1 MNSKIAAYVTVSILS
16 FGLMGHT
23 LALAGQERDRL
34 KILDKYKWNLADIY
48 PDDQAWRG
56 AKEQLAKELP
66 QMKMF
71 QGKLGT
77 SAATLANAL
86 DKYFGFDKELSR
98 LYVYAQML
106 SDQDTRDATHLG
118 MKQEM
123 IQLAAAEAAEVA
135 FLEPEILRF
144 EKGRVDKFIRNE
156 PRLKIYRFYLEDIA
170 RRSAHTLSAAEEK
183 LLADMGPLAAA
194 SSSTY
199 GILSNADF
207 PFPSV
212 TLSDGK
218 VVKLDQ
224 AAFAD
229 LRALPNRS
237 DREKVMSAFFAALG
251 HFSGTFGTTMNGEV
265 QKVLFQS
272 KARKYESALEY
283 SLNGPNIPVSVYM
296 RLIDGINK
304 NLPAFHR
311 YLKLRQRILGL
322 DQLHYYDLYAPLVGS
337 VELTY
342 TPEQAQKLVL
352 EAVAPLG
359 SEYTST
365 VERAYDSRWIDL
377 FPNEGKRSGAYSEGA
392 AYDVHPYM
400 LINYNGKYTDVST
413 VAHEMGHTMQSYF
426 SNKTQPYPLAN
437 YPIFVAEVASTFN
450 ETLLINHVLK
460 NTKDDDTRLS
470 LLGNYLENIKSTVF
484 RQAQFAEFELRM
496 YEMAGKGQPITGNAL
511 AKLYLDIT
519 RKYYGQDQGISIV
532 DDYIANEWSYIPHFY
547 RDFYVFQYATSFAA
561 SMALSEKVIGGDPG
575 ATKRYL
581 AFLSAGGS
589 KYPIDLLKDAG
600 VDMTTDEPLNLTIKA
615 MNRVMDE
622 MDAILA
628 RRKGQR
634 PFFDW
639 VHAGYWVPIRTLR
652 SILRGNRQRA
662 QAVYAPIE

>member
-1 MNSKIAAYVTVSILS
+1 MSRKIAACVTINILS
-16 FGLMGHT
+16 FGLMGLT
-23 LALAGQERDRL
+23 LTLMGQERDRL

-48 PDDQAWRG
+48 PDDQAWRS

-183 LLADMGPLAAA
+183 LLADMGPLAGA

-413 VAHEMGHTMQSYF
+413 LAHEMGHTMQSYF

-547 RDFYVFQYATSFAA
+547 RDFYVFQYATSFTA
-561 SMALSEKVIGGDPG
+561 SMALSEKVIGGDPA

-628 RRKGQR
+628 RRK
-634 PFFDW
+634 
-639 VHAGYWVPIRTLR
+639 
-652 SILRGNRQRA
+652 
-662 QAVYAPIE
+662 

>member
-1 MNSKIAAYVTVSILS
+1 MSRKIAACVTINILS
-16 FGLMGHT
+16 FGLMGLT
-23 LALAGQERDRL
+23 LTLMGQERDRL

-48 PDDQAWRG
+48 PDDQAWRS

-413 VAHEMGHTMQSYF
+413 LAHEMGHTMQSYF

-547 RDFYVFQYATSFAA
+547 RDFYVFQYATSFTA

-628 RRKGQR
+628 RRK
-634 PFFDW
+634 
-639 VHAGYWVPIRTLR
+639 
-652 SILRGNRQRA
+652 
-662 QAVYAPIE
+662 